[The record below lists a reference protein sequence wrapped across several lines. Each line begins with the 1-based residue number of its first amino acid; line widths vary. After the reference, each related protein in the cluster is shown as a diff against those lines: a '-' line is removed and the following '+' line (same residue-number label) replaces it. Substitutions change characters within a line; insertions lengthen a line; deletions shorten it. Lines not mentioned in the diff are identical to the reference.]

1 MKLKEIQVGVP
12 YSKRGNIAHW
22 GVPVT
27 TETLYSFPSYARHS
41 PDYLYSGN
49 GVLVLVSNSHAQAA
63 KGRPENAIKVL
74 KTMKVPEKKGI
85 KELVE
90 RLKKEGLTV
99 EIWLPR
105 EFQGTL
111 EAVTKEREAERQQ
124 ENRLRAENEASRQS
138 LEDQFETIGKDL
150 GIDVRSYVNL
160 DKNRVSMSISDWRKL
175 MGRVE
180 SLLQSDP
187 LNTGML

>member
-1 MKLKEIQVGVP
+1 
-12 YSKRGNIAHW
+12 
-22 GVPVT
+22 
-27 TETLYSFPSYARHS
+27 
-41 PDYLYSGN
+41 
-49 GVLVLVSNSHAQAA
+49 
-63 KGRPENAIKVL
+63 
-74 KTMKVPEKKGI
+74 
-85 KELVE
+85 
-90 RLKKEGLTV
+90 
-99 EIWLPR
+99 
-105 EFQGTL
+105 L

-138 LEDQFETIGKDL
+138 LEDQFEAIGKDL